1 MIHNSEAVTCV
12 LDSTGWARQ
21 GSRTNQNC
29 RPFVRVL
36 RVTDSI
42 YNTLLS
48 NLFSHGHD
56 NWHGVKID
64 PSLKS
69 QQLATGWRKVL
80 NPQLQVITSGDGL
93 EKNLESC
100 NWTRFSLVVSTNQ
113 RPSATLVII
122 PTVSF
127 HCWC

>member
-1 MIHNSEAVTCV
+1 MIHISEAETCV

-80 NPQLQVITSGDGL
+80 NPQLQGHNNWRRGFWQQRNNNNTSGDSDFGNKL
-93 EKNLESC
+93 A
-100 NWTRFSLVVSTNQ
+100 V
-113 RPSATLVII
+113 
-122 PTVSF
+122 
-127 HCWC
+127 